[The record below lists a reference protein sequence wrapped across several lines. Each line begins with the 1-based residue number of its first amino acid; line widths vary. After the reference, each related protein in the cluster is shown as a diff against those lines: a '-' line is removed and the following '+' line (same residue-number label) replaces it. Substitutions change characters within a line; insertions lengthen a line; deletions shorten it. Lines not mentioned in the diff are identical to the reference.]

1 MAVMSANSHA
11 AAMLTALAS
20 PARLRLLC
28 TVAER
33 AAAGQDCSLAAV
45 GAALDVPVKALLK
58 DVARLQECGL
68 LTLRGDRTL
77 GADLGPLKAA
87 AGALVGDLPIAGLL
101 STAPELQRYFAN
113 GRLTELTVDHSVKL
127 KLAPLLAKLLPDDRA
142 LTEAEV
148 NAVLNQVHDD
158 HAALRR
164 MLVDLGQLT
173 RDGGTNYR
181 RAG

>member
-11 AAMLTALAS
+11 AALLTALAS
-20 PARLRLLC
+20 RARLRLLC

-68 LTLRGDRTL
+68 LTLRGD
-77 GADLGPLKAA
+77 
-87 AGALVGDLPIAGLL
+87 
-101 STAPELQRYFAN
+101 
-113 GRLTELTVDHSVKL
+113 
-127 KLAPLLAKLLPDDRA
+127 
-142 LTEAEV
+142 
-148 NAVLNQVHDD
+148 

-164 MLVDLGQLT
+164 MLVDFGQLT